1 MKNSQYAY
9 ARAVKQEAE
18 MAHRWLDIGCGHSVV
33 PEWTSMANELHPD
46 AGVDLDFQAV
56 AGNAHVRWR
65 LLASGEAL
73 PFAAACFDLV
83 TANMVLE
90 HVAVPAQ
97 LFKEVARVLAPG
109 GTFLAHTPRA
119 LGYTTLLAR
128 AVPSR
133 LRPALAVRL
142 QGRAEEDVYPTYYRA
157 NSARALQQLAS
168 GAGLTA
174 HVKSVST
181 SPQLGQ
187 LPIVGRLEHVFIKT
201 VSPEPCLLCR
211 FTRPQH

>member
-1 MKNSQYAY
+1 
-9 ARAVKQEAE
+9 
-18 MAHRWLDIGCGHSVV
+18 MA
-33 PEWTSMANELHPD
+33 AELHPD

-56 AGNAHVRWR
+56 ARNAHVRWR

-73 PFAAACFDLV
+73 PFVDASFDLI

-90 HVAVPAQ
+90 HVASPAV
-97 LFKEVARVLAPG
+97 LFEEVARVLALG

-128 AVPSR
+128 AVPPR
-133 LRPALAVRL
+133 LRPAFAARL

-157 NSARALQQLAS
+157 NSLRALQQLAD

-174 HVKSVST
+174 HVTSVST
-181 SPQLGQ
+181 SPQLGR
-187 LPIVGRLEHVFIKT
+187 LPIIGRLEYLFIKT
-201 VSPEPCLLCR
+201 FSPEPCLLCS
-211 FTRPQH
+211 FTRPQR